1 MAFAATATLGVAP
14 ASLNLNS
21 MGHIPAP
28 PKYYN
33 PDASLHLSNSSY
45 VANSPLTSDDEE
57 DDFNLDMVTMNMNF
71 EQAYSMYSKLQKKNA
86 MQSVDQLRRAQELNA
101 SKTRTQQYVDSQS
114 VHSISSNPLINHNIP
129 NNLLNT
135 GTISMPQIVQEPI
148 HETAANVK
156 ELEDLA
162 DLGPTNTDDAD
173 QFFSNT
179 ESDAIERFLDNLA
192 NGTIS
197 KNEKNASRLDSVEPF
212 YDSRLNQQ
220 LYFSDLSAD
229 DVKKEITDAFQ
240 HPPVSSL
247 RGFGASATFTMNQP
261 VSAVNQSFDLQHP
274 LISTGSSTLNRL
286 SNNNVS
292 RSVSPTDTCGSKRS
306 RSSDDYDNS
315 DHVSKC
321 SKLNGK
327 SLLSTE
333 QKRLNH
339 SLLEQKR
346 RLLCREAYERC
357 LRLVTNV
364 EEYKREMAL
373 ALPSSKKKPSRKQL
387 IKNGLPNL
395 SKHTSLLKISNEIT
409 RIQGQ
414 NERLRALLAGKV

>member
-1 MAFAATATLGVAP
+1 M
-14 ASLNLNS
+14 
-21 MGHIPAP
+21 PAP
-28 PKYYN
+28 PKYYD
-33 PDASLHLSNSSY
+33 PDASLNLSTSTY
-45 VANSPLTSDDEE
+45 VAESPLSSDGE

-101 SKTRTQQYVDSQS
+101 SKARTQQYVNSQS
-114 VHSISSNPLINHNIP
+114 AHTVSSNQYLDHSIP
-129 NNLLNT
+129 NTLLNT
-135 GTISMPQIVQEPI
+135 GSISMPQVVLEPI
-148 HETAANVK
+148 LEGGANIGDIERLA
-156 ELEDLA
+156 EL
-162 DLGPTNTDDAD
+162 GHTNSDEVD

-192 NGTIS
+192 NGTLS
-197 KNEKNASRLDSVEPF
+197 NKKNDSSLNTGDSY
-212 YDSRLNQQ
+212 YDSRLNVPMN
-220 LYFSDLSAD
+220 FSDISAD
-229 DVKKEITDAFQ
+229 DVKKEIVDAFQ

-247 RGFGASATFTMNQP
+247 RSFGATGMFSMNQP
-261 VSAVNQSFDLQHP
+261 VEIVNQGIELKMP
-274 LISTGSSTLNRL
+274 LMSATPATLSRL
-286 SNNNVS
+286 KSVAS

-306 RSSDDYDNS
+306 CDTFESEQA
-315 DHVSKC
+315 SKC
-321 SKLNGK
+321 SRLNGNNNGK
-327 SLLSTE
+327 NLLTTE

-364 EEYKREMAL
+364 EEYKKEIAL

-409 RIQGQ
+409 KIQGQ
-414 NERLRALLAGKV
+414 NERLRALLAGKA